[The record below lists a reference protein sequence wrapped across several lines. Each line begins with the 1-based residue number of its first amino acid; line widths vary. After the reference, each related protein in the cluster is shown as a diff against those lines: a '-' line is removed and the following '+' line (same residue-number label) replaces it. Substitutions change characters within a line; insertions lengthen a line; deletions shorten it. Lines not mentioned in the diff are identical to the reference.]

1 MASTRA
7 DEEPAPSGIDLPP
20 GVNWSRGWSWFR
32 VTRSRHRALR
42 VGVFVVGLLLVLAGA
57 AAWLVSAL
65 LSLPAVFL
73 GLWVWSREFHWGHRL
88 FKGFLRHAR
97 SLWSRVKARPL
108 RWALITIAG
117 VGSAWGAYWA
127 LQHLYLRGMG

>member
-7 DEEPAPSGIDLPP
+7 EQEPAPSGIHLPP
-20 GVNWSRGWSWFR
+20 GVNWSRGCRWFR
-32 VTRSRHRALR
+32 EHRSRHRVLR
-42 VGVFVVGLLLVLAGA
+42 VGVFALGLLLVLAGA

-88 FKGFLRHAR
+88 FTAFSRSAS
-97 SLWSRVKARPL
+97 SLWSRAKARPV
-108 RWALITIAG
+108 RWALITVGG
-117 VGSAWGAYWA
+117 VVVAWGAYWA
-127 LQHLYLRGMG
+127 LGHFRLLGLG